1 MCACIQFYLYLK
13 IYVCTHISFC
23 SGVDVTQARQLWH
36 MDCTVDLSYLVHSC
50 VIFQFFIFS
59 VFHFFLHFIYM
70 PAHRH
75 TYGHLYI
82 AHMYTDVMY
91 IYIFQKH
98 SLFLYCHNAPL
109 AITKRR
115 KLSYSG
121 QQGKIELES
130 ISVQLR
136 KEKNVFLQLHC
147 SYRNPYY
154 LPKGNEDELN

>member
-1 MCACIQFYLYLK
+1 MYAHIFLFALELTSLRHVNFGIWTAQWIYNIQYTLVLSFNSLY
-13 IYVCTHISFC
+13 
-23 SGVDVTQARQLWH
+23 
-36 MDCTVDLSYLVHSC
+36 
-50 VIFQFFIFS
+50 FQCFI
-59 VFHFFLHFIYM
+59 FFLHFIYM